1 MGLRA
6 ASVRRTLMMAPA
18 LTDSAAQQHEL
29 SSLGHAAG
37 YDNLNTLALASELLK
52 QQPPDTAMAAE
63 KTNTTTTTT
72 TTKNTTP
79 STKNITTD
87 VDQLLN
93 SMSDGELGQ
102 NVDDLMQAI
111 GDRLAHTDVFTCLEK
126 ELLGD
131 VDMINMEETQT
142 RDVIN
147 ELERNQAKLE
157 RKLDFL
163 IRRVRK
169 LQARHMGRHASGEIA
184 GVFENV
190 HRNLKKLK
198 ENVATNPPAENHQQ
212 SQKPLTAAAAKS
224 LIRKLEMSSMLQ
236 SNTISRQR
244 HSAKYFGSGSMDTQV
259 FNRGG
264 GGASG
269 NSMMGMTT
277 VPPWPLDEKQEL
289 QKVVGLMET
298 EMGMVQTEVDSEATV
313 SSSGGESA
321 DEMQNYNNPLQQT
334 LSM

>member
-6 ASVRRTLMMAPA
+6 ASVRRPLMAPA
-18 LTDSAAQQHEL
+18 LTDSVPQQEL
-29 SSLGHAAG
+29 SNFGHAAA
-37 YDNLNTLALASELLK
+37 YDNLNTLALATELLK
-52 QQPPDTAMAAE
+52 QQPDSPAAAAAAAAMDE
-63 KTNTTTTTT
+63 KMGLQ
-72 TTKNTTP
+72 KTP
-79 STKNITTD
+79 SGRNITTD

-111 GDRLAHTDVFTCLEK
+111 GDRLVHTDVFTCLEK

-142 RDVIN
+142 KDVIS

-163 IRRVRK
+163 MRRVRK
-169 LQARHMGRHASGEIA
+169 LQARHMGRHISGEIV

-190 HRNLKKLK
+190 HRSLKKLK
-198 ENVATNPPAENHQQ
+198 DNVTSPSTDNHKPMTAGAT
-212 SQKPLTAAAAKS
+212 KS

-244 HSAKYFGSGSMDTQV
+244 HSAKYFGAGSGDSTIPK
-259 FNRGG
+259 
-264 GGASG
+264 S
-269 NSMMGMTT
+269 SMMGMTT
-277 VPPWPLDEKQEL
+277 VPPWPVEDKQEL
-289 QKVVGLMET
+289 QKVVGLMHSELSLA
-298 EMGMVQTEVDSEATV
+298 QSEVDSEATV

-321 DEMQNYNNPLQQT
+321 DEMQNYNNQFQQT

>member
-1 MGLRA
+1 
-6 ASVRRTLMMAPA
+6 MAPA
-18 LTDSAAQQHEL
+18 LTDSSAQQEL
-29 SSLGHAAG
+29 SSLGHAA

-52 QQPPDTAMAAE
+52 QQPDSPAAMDEKMGLQKTPAA
-63 KTNTTTTTT
+63 
-72 TTKNTTP
+72 
-79 STKNITTD
+79 KNITD

-111 GDRLAHTDVFTCLEK
+111 GDRLAHSDVFTCLEK

-142 RDVIN
+142 KDVIS

-169 LQARHMGRHASGEIA
+169 LQARHMGQHVSGEIA

-190 HRNLKKLK
+190 HRSLKKLK
-198 ENVATNPPAENHQQ
+198 ENIANTPDNL
-212 SQKPLTAAAAKS
+212 KPLTTTAAKS
-224 LIRKLEMSSMLQ
+224 LIRKLEMSSLSQ
-236 SNTISRQR
+236 SNIISRQR
-244 HSAKYFGSGSMDTQV
+244 HTTKYFGSGSVDSTIYRSNV
-259 FNRGG
+259 
-264 GGASG
+264 
-269 NSMMGMTT
+269 MGMTS
-277 VPPWPLDEKQEL
+277 VPPWSSGDKQEL
-289 QKVVGLMET
+289 QKVVGLMHT
-298 EMGMVQTEVDSEATV
+298 ELGLTQSEVDSEATV

-321 DEMQNYNNPLQQT
+321 DEMQNYNNQLQQT

>member
-1 MGLRA
+1 
-6 ASVRRTLMMAPA
+6 MAPA
-18 LTDSAAQQHEL
+18 LTDSAAQQEL
-29 SSLGHAAG
+29 SSLGHAA
-37 YDNLNTLALASELLK
+37 YDNLNTLALATELLK
-52 QQPPDTAMAAE
+52 QQLDSPAAMDE
-63 KTNTTTTTT
+63 KMGLQ
-72 TTKNTTP
+72 KTP
-79 STKNITTD
+79 ARNITD

-111 GDRLAHTDVFTCLEK
+111 GDRLVHTDVFTCLEK

-142 RDVIN
+142 KDVIS

-169 LQARHMGRHASGEIA
+169 LQARHMGRHVSGEIA

-190 HRNLKKLK
+190 HRSLKKLK
-198 ENVATNPPAENHQQ
+198 ENVANPPDNL
-212 SQKPLTAAAAKS
+212 KPMSAGATKS

-244 HSAKYFGSGSMDTQV
+244 HSAKYFGSGSGDSTICRS
-259 FNRGG
+259 N
-264 GGASG
+264 
-269 NSMMGMTT
+269 MMGMTT
-277 VPPWPLDEKQEL
+277 VPPWSAEDKQEL
-289 QKVVGLMET
+289 QKVVGLMHT
-298 EMGMVQTEVDSEATV
+298 ELSLAQSEVDSEATV

-321 DEMQNYNNPLQQT
+321 DEMQNYNNSLQQT